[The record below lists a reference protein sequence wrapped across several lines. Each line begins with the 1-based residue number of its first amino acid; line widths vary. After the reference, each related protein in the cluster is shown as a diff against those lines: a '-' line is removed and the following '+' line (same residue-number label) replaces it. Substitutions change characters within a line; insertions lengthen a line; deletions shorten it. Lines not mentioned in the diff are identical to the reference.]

1 MPAHLHASDYPEI
14 ADSACILV
22 VASQSVGTPALLDL
36 VRRRAEEAPTRFI
49 LLIPDARSPTM
60 AKWTLRHALRM
71 FRRAA
76 GGEVE
81 GIVAEEDPV
90 TAARNVMAREHVD
103 EIVIS
108 LLAAKL
114 SRWARND
121 VPAQME
127 QLGVPVT
134 VVSGVASPA

>member
-1 MPAHLHASDYPEI
+1 MPGRLCGSEHREI

-22 VASQSVGTPALLDL
+22 VASQSLGTPALLDII
-36 VRRRAEEAPTRFI
+36 RRRAEQAPTRFI
-49 LLIPDARSPTM
+49 LLIPEARSPTV

-76 GGEVE
+76 GGDVE

-90 TAARNVMAREHVD
+90 TAARDVLARQHVD
-103 EIVIS
+103 EIVVS
-108 LLAAKL
+108 LLSPKL
-114 SRWARND
+114 SRWARSD
-121 VPAQME
+121 VPAQLGA
-127 QLGVPVT
+127 LGVPVT

>member
-1 MPAHLHASDYPEI
+1 MAPRLPASDHPEI

-22 VASQSVGTPALLDL
+22 VASQSLGTPALLD
-36 VRRRAEEAPTRFI
+36 VIRRRAEQGPARFI
-49 LLIPDARSPTM
+49 LLIPDARSPTV

-76 GGEVE
+76 GDDVE

-90 TAARNVMAREHVD
+90 TAVRDVLAHRHID
-103 EIVIS
+103 EIVVS
-108 LLAAKL
+108 LLSPKL

-121 VPAQME
+121 VPAQLE
-127 QLGVPVT
+127 ALGVPVT